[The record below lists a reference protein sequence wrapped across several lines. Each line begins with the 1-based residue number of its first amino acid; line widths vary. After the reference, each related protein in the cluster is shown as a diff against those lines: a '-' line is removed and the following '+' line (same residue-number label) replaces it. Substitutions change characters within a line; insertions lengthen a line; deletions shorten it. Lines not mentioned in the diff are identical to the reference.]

1 MMPNRIDK
9 LMHKRFLRHWQQA
22 ARQAGQADL
31 LTLRRKRDD
40 ARALEHEL
48 RRFLN
53 VAEGRLRLPLRGTN
67 AIERPIGTDWAWR
80 PEIWRGPLA
89 PPGIAAVG
97 NGVSYGDEARIF
109 HDCPRS
115 EIILRQVRNDG
126 CEDVLAPFGLRLE
139 AFAFEGSFLSLA
151 LDLPVESLGG
161 LEKDHVFRVTIDRMT
176 ERDIEIFIRL
186 NIRHGPNTEQLVREM
201 PPGAGDGMVEYDLA
215 YSRINEKRVE
225 KIWLDV
231 IFENPQFNRIH
242 LRDLTVVRRVRAEI

>member
-1 MMPNRIDK
+1 MPNRIDK
-9 LMHKRFLRHWQQA
+9 LMHRRCLRHWQQA
-22 ARQAGQADL
+22 ARQAVRADL

-48 RRFLN
+48 RRFFN

-89 PPGIAAVG
+89 PPGIAAVV
-97 NGVSYGDEARIF
+97 NGSSYGNEAKIF

-115 EIILRQVRNDG
+115 EIILRQIRNDD

-151 LDLPVESLGG
+151 LDLPPESLEG
-161 LEKDHVFRVTIDRMT
+161 LEKDHVFRATIDRMT
-176 ERDIEIFIRL
+176 ERDIEIFVRL
-186 NIRHGPNTEQLVREM
+186 NITCGPNTEQLVCEI
-201 PPGAGDGMVEYDLA
+201 PPGAGEGVAEFDLA

-225 KIWLDV
+225 KFWLDV
-231 IFENPQFNRIH
+231 IFENPEFNRIH
-242 LRDLTVVRRVRAEI
+242 LRDLTVVRRVRAAV